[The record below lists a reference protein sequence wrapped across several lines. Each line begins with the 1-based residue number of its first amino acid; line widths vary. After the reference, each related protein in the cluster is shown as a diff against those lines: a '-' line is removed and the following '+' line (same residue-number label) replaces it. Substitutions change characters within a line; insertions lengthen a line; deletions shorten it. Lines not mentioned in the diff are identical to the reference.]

1 MNDEIVNNFLNNL
14 DYIIKNLDYILKNP
28 KNKNTLWFIKKIDEI
43 NLNAVV
49 KLALNEKNKEFEN
62 SIITVFAL
70 SDRRVSNKI
79 KKLIRIK

>member
-49 KLALNEKNKEFEN
+49 KLALNEENKEFEN